1 MPGNCIK
8 GGNIMAWKNLVS
20 SAAVAVVGGGVALAA
35 GSVVGSQGSRSGY
48 SNSPLCAELEAKAM
62 APIMNATALS
72 LYAAQ
77 SERLGCDPGTMAR
90 IIIDKK

>member
-1 MPGNCIK
+1 MVFK
-8 GGNIMAWKNLVS
+8 NILPS
-20 SAAVAVVGGGVALAA
+20 IAAAAVVGGGVALAA
-35 GSVVGSQGSRSGY
+35 GSVVGSQGSRSGH
-48 SNSPLCAELEAKAM
+48 SNSPLCAELEKKAM

-77 SERLGCDPGTMAR
+77 SERIGCDPAPMAR